1 MTDYVKIN
9 LQSWDERATIHA
21 RDTTGDYMLDRF
33 RAGEDA
39 LHGLPTTALSRSS
52 SALGLSVYVPGAPH
66 ESIPRSPAS
75 WLVRSRT
82 PRHSIRRYPRFTQP
96 HNVRG
101 LEQGA
106 NLWYS
111 KGCYGPQTGDT

>member
-1 MTDYVKIN
+1 MVDPIDVN
-9 LQSWDERATIHA
+9 RRNWDERATIHA

-52 SALGLSVYVPGAPH
+52 SALGLSVYAPGAPH

-82 PRHSIRRYPRFTQP
+82 PRHSILRYSRFAQP
-96 HNVRG
+96 HNIGG

-106 NLWYS
+106 DLWHS
-111 KGCYGPQTGDT
+111 KGCYGP